1 MSQVANQKAV
11 TVTYGIVRDDC
22 VSNLIE
28 SKKLMLSDI
37 FFVLSVCGRQCPTH
51 FVKIS
56 TFVGQNVG
64 QTGGYGIGIAAKFV
78 LQLNKTSSKQCRI
91 CTTERNGPGGI

>member
-1 MSQVANQKAV
+1 
-11 TVTYGIVRDDC
+11 
-22 VSNLIE
+22 
-28 SKKLMLSDI
+28 MLSDI

-78 LQLNKTSSKQCRI
+78 GQLSKTSSIQCRSSL
-91 CTTERNGPGGI
+91 TVKNGPGGI

>member
-1 MSQVANQKAV
+1 MSDNTSQECLTIMSQVANQKAV

-22 VSNLIE
+22 VSNLIRE
-28 SKKLMLSDI
+28 GKKLMLSDI

-64 QTGGYGIGIAAKFV
+64 QTGGYGIGIASSFV
-78 LQLNKTSSKQCRI
+78 RQ
-91 CTTERNGPGGI
+91 

>member
-11 TVTYGIVRDDC
+11 TVTYGIIRDDC
-22 VSNLIE
+22 VSNLIKE

-64 QTGGYGIGIAAKFV
+64 QTGGYGIGIASSFV
-78 LQLNKTSSKQCRI
+78 RQ
-91 CTTERNGPGGI
+91 